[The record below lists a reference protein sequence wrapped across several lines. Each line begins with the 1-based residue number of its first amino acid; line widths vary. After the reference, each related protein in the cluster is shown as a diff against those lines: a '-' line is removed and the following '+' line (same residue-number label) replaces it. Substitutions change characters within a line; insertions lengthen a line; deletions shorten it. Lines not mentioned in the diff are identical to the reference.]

1 DKAAHPD
8 RYTTHRNPDGTWTL
22 THLGRKG
29 RYAARFRT

>member
-1 DKAAHPD
+1 

-29 RYAARFRT
+29 RYAGRFRT